1 MTTDPSPETDL
12 LGRIIR
18 AAGRR
23 ESAPLAT
30 RDRVLAAATAA
41 LDAKIG
47 RRRQQTTWRLAAAAA
62 AAIAV
67 GVGFATLR
75 VGQPLPVALSDQ
87 FVGEAAFRAD
97 PRGSWSSLVRDRR
110 LLAGSELRTG
120 RGGRV
125 GLILVQGASLRLDE
139 LTEVR
144 LAGPNRIEVV
154 AGTVYVDSRAT
165 NESIDIVTPLA
176 VTRDVG
182 TQFEVQYRERQHRVR
197 VREGAVVVL
206 IGNEEYRGAAGEQLL
221 LSPAGAVQRTVI
233 ASDDPAWQWVQLVVR
248 APEIDNRPLSELL
261 AWVSRETGR
270 PIRYESPAVEALTRS
285 TILHGSIRNLAPLP
299 AVQTV
304 LATTDLDLA
313 ILDDGA
319 LFVKGRDRG
328 GHLR

>member
-1 MTTDPSPETDL
+1 MTTDPRPETDL

>member
-1 MTTDPSPETDL
+1 MTTDPRPETDL

-328 GHLR
+328 GHFR